1 MGSYTVSEIKAQKL
15 AMSERAQN
23 IATVRAPSYQAASIL
38 PTRGKEEDHR
48 PESDGVEMSK
58 VLKGLTTDA
67 F

>member
-15 AMSERAQN
+15 VMSERAQN
-23 IATVRAPSYQAASIL
+23 IVTMTVPSYPTASIL